1 MYYLGARY
9 TLPNEKTMIGA
20 EYNHGSEYW
29 FNFTPA
35 QDDIIAAKTNT
46 RGNVYEAYV
55 IHKIRDR
62 FSFRLGYIRLRL
74 RVLRLRLAHRR
85 AQEAR
90 LHAGARLPDLR
101 QRQHDHRHVHGQVLG
116 TQSL

>member
-9 TLPNEKTMIGA
+9 NFNNDKTMIGL

-46 RGNVYEAYV
+46 RGDVIEAYLLHW
-55 IHKIRDR
+55 INRNFMFR
-62 FSFRLGYIRLRL
+62 FGYTDYSYDYSGSGWHIGAPKPLDEMPILGYPTYDS
-74 RVLRLRLAHRR
+74 
-85 AQEAR
+85 AQVFSMAMTAR
-90 LHAGARLPDLR
+90 F
-101 QRQHDHRHVHGQVLG
+101 
-116 TQSL
+116 